1 MGIPI
6 PTISPEKCYKE
17 EAKQLINLSD
27 RIFTQIRELEDEL
40 RSRGIG
46 VTEYLEDSN
55 DYPRSTVDRTTARH
69 IQHQVYRL
77 RNDHKRV
84 MEQVEAM
91 LDQFHQSS
99 SRTTRRWRRLAESS
113 DGNSEDSMEL
123 STSDTQLQPFA
134 IVSAVLPGSPA
145 SESGLRR
152 HDLVL
157 QFGTITKDNYH
168 QRIILAAIAQAH
180 LNQPLGIRILR
191 NHERKFLYSTPRN
204 GWGGLGALG
213 CHILPL

>member
-6 PTISPEKCYKE
+6 PTISPERCYKE

-27 RIFTQIRELEDEL
+27 RIFTQIRELEEEL
-40 RSRGIG
+40 QSRGIG
-46 VTEYLEDSN
+46 MIDYLADSN
-55 DYPRSTVDRTTARH
+55 EYPRSTIDRTTARH

-91 LDQFHQSS
+91 LEQFHQSS
-99 SRTTRRWRRLAESS
+99 SRTTRRWQRLAESS
-113 DGNSEDSMEL
+113 DDNSDGSMEPP
-123 STSDTQLQPFA
+123 TSETQLQPFA

-145 SESGLRR
+145 SESGLQRN
-152 HDLVL
+152 DLVL
-157 QFGTITKDNYH
+157 QFGTVTKDNYH
-168 QRIILAAIAQAH
+168 QQSILAAMAQAH
-180 LNQPLGIRILR
+180 LNEPLGIKILR
-191 NHERKFLYSTPRN
+191 NHERKVLYSTPRN
-204 GWGGLGALG
+204 GWGGLGVLG